1 MGWQQHSWSIA
12 ASQWLPAVLNPVWL
26 LLCGSLCFTI
36 LEQFLCFEFPFEK
49 EDKVLASRCK
59 ILHWDKPQ
67 CVFFFQWWPSKWR
80 WTQFSSTVKF
90 QTNIRTVGNLILCS
104 RRAMSRMMA
113 LEKKKLV
120 SSECSSRTSRSYII
134 HIYMLLSKLLF
145 YWMTW
150 KRWHDFMC
158 FGCRLHSGQR
168 VEEWIRFPTVPD
180 QEPFLVWLHSQPS
193 AQHSSEP
200 RRGDLP
206 LLTESLH
213 SVWFIQF
220 ISAQEN
226 CCYFII
232 SHATLLGLFFP
243 RCYGHFSHPI
253 TKSI

>member
-1 MGWQQHSWSIA
+1 MEGLRSFRVGMVIPPRPKILHMGQKYCTEQWKTEILNMGWQQHSWSIA

-134 HIYMLLSKLLF
+134 HIY
-145 YWMTW
+145 T
-150 KRWHDFMC
+150 
-158 FGCRLHSGQR
+158 
-168 VEEWIRFPTVPD
+168 
-180 QEPFLVWLHSQPS
+180 
-193 AQHSSEP
+193 
-200 RRGDLP
+200 
-206 LLTESLH
+206 
-213 SVWFIQF
+213 
-220 ISAQEN
+220 
-226 CCYFII
+226 CYFQNSCFTEWHESVDMI
-232 SHATLLGLFFP
+232 SCVLDAGFTLASVLKNESVFQQFLIKNL
-243 RCYGHFSHPI
+243 SLSD
-253 TKSI
+253 SIANLLLNTPVSLAEVIYHY